1 MKVTLIGSGN
11 VSVFL
16 CNWLALYKQPVNQIA
31 GRNRKTVTALAKKFK
46 SQIALKPEQLIPHDG
61 IYILAVNDDEIANAF
76 KQWYNGKGTWVH
88 TSGSTDMKVFGNK
101 KGNFGVLYPVQTLNP
116 AAERNLILP
125 LPFLIEAGN
134 KKALAELSKFLK
146 SLKVRF
152 WYADS
157 DKRMNVHLAAVFLN
171 NFTHHLGLIAFRML
185 KETKLNEA
193 VLIPLASGTLFN
205 LIDKNRNELQTGPAR
220 RKDRNTIKK
229 HLAMLSSKPDLKVV
243 YQVLTNSI
251 LKTYK

>member
-11 VSVFL
+11 VSAFF
-16 CNWLALYKQPVNQIA
+16 CKWFTLYKQPVYQIA
-31 GRNRKTVTALAKKFK
+31 GRNKKTVSALAKKNK
-46 SQIALKPEQLIPHDG
+46 SQIALRPEQLIPHDG
-61 IYILAVNDDEIANAF
+61 IYILAVNDDDIANAF
-76 KQWYNGKGTWVH
+76 KQWYNGRGTWVH

-116 AAERNLILP
+116 EAERTLILP
-125 LPFLIEAGN
+125 LPFLIETGN
-134 KKALAELSKFLK
+134 KKALAELSKLLK

-157 DKRMNVHLAAVFLN
+157 AKRMKVHLAAVFLN

-193 VLIPLASGTLFN
+193 VLIPLAIATLFN
-205 LIDKNRNELQTGPAR
+205 LMGKNRNELQTGPAR
-220 RKDRNTIKK
+220 RRDMNTIKK
-229 HLAMLSSKPDLKVV
+229 HLAMLSSKPDLKTL